1 MALFRDVIGKKFSIR
16 RFIIEERFRRC
27 GNVLVERRIIHVRI
41 VTMIILLPLVL
52 TLETFQQPPLFKSIR
67 PLVIRIARCLFTF

>member
-1 MALFRDVIGKKFSIR
+1 MALFRDVVGKKFSIR
-16 RFIIEERFRRC
+16 QFIIEERFRRC
-27 GNVLVERRIIHVRI
+27 ENVLVERRIIHVRI

-52 TLETFQQPPLFKSIR
+52 TLETFQPPLFKSIR